1 LKKKQIKS
9 LIIDLNSIKKGI
21 VIIDHNYQN
30 TIKIAT
36 QLILVKEGKT
46 HVLKEKSE
54 LVDKGYL
61 TTSAFL

>member
-1 LKKKQIKS
+1 MIKS
-9 LIIDLNSIKKGI
+9 NSIKKGI
-21 VIIDHNYQN
+21 IITDHNHQS

-36 QLILVKEGKT
+36 QLILIKEGKT
-46 HVLKEKSE
+46 HILKEKSE